1 MAVVYLATGP
11 FMSREV
17 AIKVLPRQFTFDPQF
32 RARFQREAQVIAK
45 LDHPAIVPVYDFGEH
60 EEQPFIVMRFMK
72 GGSLADRLKEHGP
85 IPIPDAAEILKRIGS
100 ALDEAH
106 QKGIVHRDLKPGN
119 ILFDDRG
126 DAFVAD
132 FGIVKMSEATIQYTG
147 NAIIGT
153 PGYMSPEQARGE
165 EELDGRS
172 DIYSLGAIAYEM
184 LTGKLPYQS
193 DTPMGLVMKH
203 ILEPV
208 PNLLAARPDLPSNT
222 ATVISRA
229 MAKEPNERFQT
240 CTDIASALSE
250 STTIQMQGG
259 GQQATVLESPVM
271 PQTDMAGTVVET
283 PSWHPKPQTV
293 PPSTG
298 KPATGGSSAAPLP
311 AYTAE
316 PEKKRGGIP
325 MWGWAAGCIVLL
337 CIGGVVA
344 LGGFGVLGSLLTGA
358 TPTSEVIVAAT
369 ATDETNVETPTP
381 TTESADPAATDTP
394 PGVQPTSTDVFDLL
408 PDTPT
413 PPAVIPTGGGPITF
427 GSTLDGTVAQNETQE
442 WTFNASTGDRID
454 VRVEPN
460 DDFDLVF
467 DILNEERIS
476 IVPGGQIDESF
487 AAEQIQNL
495 TIPISGQYII
505 AVTGFDG
512 TSGEYEVSLSISEAA
527 PPGST
532 LLASDTL
539 SSGSEHLF
547 PFNSSAGGATV
558 VAVVDPEG
566 DFDAILSIYD
576 DSNDTLLEEVD
587 NSFDRETLTFR
598 LPSGGNYYFR
608 VTGFGTSSG
617 NYNISLSGPP
627 EITFLLASRDE
638 VEATFGND
646 AQLDYYFRGE
656 TGEIFTVSI
665 STNDNIDM
673 VIEIFEEG
681 NLLTPLAEIDDNL
694 TGEDEEL
701 TFTLPADGLYIIRIR
716 EFFQD
721 LGSFTLTIE

>member
-1 MAVVYLATGP
+1 
-11 FMSREV
+11 
-17 AIKVLPRQFTFDPQF
+17 
-32 RARFQREAQVIAK
+32 
-45 LDHPAIVPVYDFGEH
+45 
-60 EEQPFIVMRFMK
+60 
-72 GGSLADRLKEHGP
+72 
-85 IPIPDAAEILKRIGS
+85 
-100 ALDEAH
+100 
-106 QKGIVHRDLKPGN
+106 
-119 ILFDDRG
+119 
-126 DAFVAD
+126 
-132 FGIVKMSEATIQYTG
+132 
-147 NAIIGT
+147 
-153 PGYMSPEQARGE
+153 
-165 EELDGRS
+165 
-172 DIYSLGAIAYEM
+172 
-184 LTGKLPYQS
+184 
-193 DTPMGLVMKH
+193 
-203 ILEPV
+203 
-208 PNLLAARPDLPSNT
+208 
-222 ATVISRA
+222 
-229 MAKEPNERFQT
+229 
-240 CTDIASALSE
+240 
-250 STTIQMQGG
+250 
-259 GQQATVLESPVM
+259 
-271 PQTDMAGTVVET
+271 VVET

-293 PPSTG
+293 PPTTG
-298 KPATGGSSAAPLP
+298 KPATGSSSAAPLP

-344 LGGFGVLGSLLTGA
+344 LGGFGVLGSLLSGS

-369 ATDETNVETPTP
+369 ATDETNVESPTPTP
-381 TTESADPAATDTP
+381 ESADPAPTNTP
-394 PGVQPTSTDVFDLL
+394 PSVQPTSTEAFTRL

-413 PPAVIPTGGGPITF
+413 PPAVIPTGGGPIFF
-427 GSTLDGTVAQNETQE
+427 GTTRDGAVAQNETQE
-442 WTFNASTGDRID
+442 WTFNASVGDRID
-454 VRVEPN
+454 VLVQPRDE
-460 DDFDLVF
+460 DFDLIF
-467 DILNEERIS
+467 DILNEEGIS

-495 TIPISGQYII
+495 TIPVSGQYTI

-512 TSGEYEVSLSISEAA
+512 TPGEYDVSLSISEAA

-539 SSGSEHLF
+539 SSGAEHLF
-547 PFNSSAGGATV
+547 PFNSSAGNVTV
-558 VAVVDPEG
+558 VAIVDPEG

-598 LPSGGNYYFR
+598 LPSSGTYYFR

-617 NYNISLSGPP
+617 NYNISISGPP
-627 EITFLLASRDE
+627 EITILLASRDE
-638 VEATFGND
+638 VQASFGND

-665 STNDNIDM
+665 STNDTIDM

-701 TFTLPADGLYIIRIR
+701 TFTLPSDGLYIIRIR